1 MSPIVYELALVIVG
15 LVGFVVWQSV
25 TLRRDMRITQQRK
38 AEAAARDAQA
48 GRGTDTDAQRDP
60 RPPQP

>member
-1 MSPIVYELALVIVG
+1 
-15 LVGFVVWQSV
+15 
-25 TLRRDMRITQQRK
+25 MRITQQRM